1 MSVKIQ
7 EEIKLG
13 VVRIFFHHDVNG
25 LPSRELTGDGRLKL
39 GREAGW
45 GGKTRGQSRVR
56 LPILPHTSCAQAI
69 TLLLTSASFHS
80 PGMQKDSRRS
90 LPHSSKIR
98 SSEEGGQS

>member
-13 VVRIFFHHDVNG
+13 GSENFFPSLCER
-25 LPSRELTGDGRLKL
+25 LPSWELKGDGRLKL
-39 GREAGW
+39 GREARW